1 MLYLISD
8 GEKVKI
14 GVSENP
20 EKRLSQLQTG
30 HPKRLKLIKIYN
42 VPNYFE
48 KRLHRQL
55 WMFRERH
62 NGEWFTVNINDLV
75 KLLDEILL

>member
-8 GEKVKI
+8 GEKLKI
-14 GVSENP
+14 GVSKNP
-20 EKRLSQLQTG
+20 QKRLTQLQTG
-30 HPKRLKLIKIYN
+30 HPKKLKIIKIYD
-42 VPNYFE
+42 VPNYHE

-62 NGEWFTVNINDLV
+62 NGEWFTVNIPDLV
-75 KLLDEILL
+75 KLIDDILL